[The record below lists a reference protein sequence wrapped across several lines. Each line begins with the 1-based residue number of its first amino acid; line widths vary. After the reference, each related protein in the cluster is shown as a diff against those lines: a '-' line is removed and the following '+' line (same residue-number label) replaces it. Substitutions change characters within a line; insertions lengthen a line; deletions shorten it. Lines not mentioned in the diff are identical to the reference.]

1 MRLIERA
8 SENEAKRNLVG
19 IEKQIAT
26 GVYILVHDLVICEIS
41 ALVAQKAHKKN
52 KNVIFEANSKIVNKL
67 RQECTYWYMT

>member
-26 GVYILVHDLVICEIS
+26 GVYILVHDLAICEIS
-41 ALVAQKAHKKN
+41 ALVAQKAH
-52 KNVIFEANSKIVNKL
+52 F
-67 RQECTYWYMT
+67 